1 MGPPKQE
8 DPNYI
13 WLQEAGLTLA
23 RRVFHPPKVWPTKDV
38 NKFIIKNLTL
48 VKSQKDDLESEY
60 FLFPWDSFYMSGSFL
75 KEILSKNGSTEA
87 HWYQMYFLLLP
98 SLSSV

>member
-1 MGPPKQE
+1 M
-8 DPNYI
+8 
-13 WLQEAGLTLA
+13 TLA

-60 FLFPWDSFYMSGSFL
+60 FLFP
-75 KEILSKNGSTEA
+75 
-87 HWYQMYFLLLP
+87 
-98 SLSSV
+98 

>member
-1 MGPPKQE
+1 MGSPKQE
-8 DPNYI
+8 DPNYV

-38 NKFIIKNLTL
+38 NEFIIKNLTL

-60 FLFPWDSFYMSGSFL
+60 FLFP
-75 KEILSKNGSTEA
+75 
-87 HWYQMYFLLLP
+87 
-98 SLSSV
+98 